1 MVLCNRIYNITMNYI
16 IANYS
21 SYPRRIQFHNIYIF
35 LQYYLYKNLQQNHN
49 NLNYLYMDF

>member
-21 SYPRRIQFHNIYIF
+21 TYPRHIQFHNFYIF
-35 LQYYLYKNLQQNHN
+35 LQYYLYKKTPQNHN